1 MRRLAS
7 VGVFVV
13 GGDLLKLIH
22 VLAFIPFLGVLGG
35 IFFANRV
42 EPYVIGL
49 PFILFWIVA
58 WVVLTSVLMTVIYM
72 LDPANKEESR

>member
-1 MRRLAS
+1 M
-7 VGVFVV
+7 
-13 GGDLLKLIH
+13 KLIH

-42 EPYVIGL
+42 EPYILGL

-58 WVVLTSVLMTVIYM
+58 WVILTSGLMALIYK
-72 LDPANKEESR
+72 LDPANREESR

>member
-1 MRRLAS
+1 MK
-7 VGVFVV
+7 F
-13 GGDLLKLIH
+13 IH

-42 EPYVIGL
+42 EPYILGL

-58 WVVLTSVLMTVIYM
+58 WVILTSGLMALIYK
-72 LDPANKEESR
+72 LDPANREESR

>member
-1 MRRLAS
+1 M
-7 VGVFVV
+7 
-13 GGDLLKLIH
+13 KLIH

-42 EPYVIGL
+42 EPYIIGL

>member
-1 MRRLAS
+1 M
-7 VGVFVV
+7 
-13 GGDLLKLIH
+13 KLIH

-72 LDPANKEESR
+72 LDPANRKESR